1 MKRPLSGRPPRL
13 HAPAGTCD
21 THMHFYSAKYPK
33 HPKGPPLSPDASVDD
48 YRQLQ
53 RWLGLERVVIV
64 QPNAYGD
71 DNRCTMEAAKELGAE
86 VARAIV
92 VVRPD
97 VSEAELQRLHAGGAR
112 GVRFQCMPGG
122 HSQWDVMEETLARIR
137 PLGWHCIVQFDGR
150 ELPER
155 AAQLKRIPG
164 DYVIDHTG
172 KFLEP
177 VATDHEAFK
186 TLLRLVERGN
196 CYVKLAAPYETSKAG
211 PPDYADVGA
220 LAKVLVKTAPDRML
234 WASNWPHV
242 STTAENY
249 PDDAGLLELLLE
261 WAPEEAV
268 RRKILVDNPAR
279 LYGF

>member
-1 MKRPLSGRPPRL
+1 
-13 HAPAGTCD
+13 
-21 THMHFYSAKYPK
+21 MHFYAAKYPK
-33 HPKGPPLSPDASVDD
+33 HPKGPAPAADASVED

-53 RWLGLERVVIV
+53 RWLGIERVVVV

-71 DNRCTMEAAKELGAE
+71 DNRCTMEAVAALGGN

-97 VSEAELQRLHAGGAR
+97 VAHAELQRLHAAGAR
-112 GVRFQCMPGG
+112 GVRFQCLPGG
-122 HSQWDVMEETLARIR
+122 HSQWDVMDETLARIR

-150 ELPER
+150 DLPER
-155 AAQLKRIPG
+155 EAQLERIPH
-164 DYVIDHTG
+164 DFIIDHTG

-177 VATDHEAFK
+177 VGTDHAAFK
-186 TLLRLVERGN
+186 GLLRLVARGN

-220 LAKVLVKTAPDRML
+220 LAKTLVKAAPERML

-242 STTAENY
+242 SMTAENY
-249 PDDAGLLELLLE
+249 PDDAGLLDLLLD
-261 WAPEEAV
+261 WAPDEAV
-268 RRKILVDNPAR
+268 RRKILVDNPSR